1 MIKWN
6 QLKVFCIDA
15 GEIATTAGWGDNG
28 NIPNTA
34 KPRKADT
41 KVWIIC
47 IMFLKKLQLDFLKR
61 VV

>member
-1 MIKWN
+1 M
-6 QLKVFCIDA
+6 FCIDA

-41 KVWIIC
+41 KVLIIC
-47 IMFLKKLQLDFLKR
+47 IMFLKTL
-61 VV
+61 